1 MSQLVS
7 DISSEDFVTNDKESK
22 SYWGLRCMWLSDPEK
37 WISQALH
44 SFENHHAV
52 FHVAQKINSEASSI
66 MWWDLHEG
74 YAPYASQVLLLPSN
88 FNLYQKDSLN
98 RIMIHGVPF
107 PFRVS
112 QKYHFSH
119 GLSEKVWG
127 DKSIIASYFFDPKA
141 IKETI
146 EGLWIQ
152 KFQEFEKQLANL
164 ALFSNHDYTMHR
176 QGIYNNFFEKY
187 IWEVF
192 DCPELNIW
200 GNTEMLAAIFHK
212 DLLSQ
217 WDEKGLSIVEKTY
230 TSIEGLAKMLVSLD
244 NAKLQSYWMNI
255 LKYFMYSIIWA
266 DDTKLEQIS
275 QLYPSLNF
283 SQTSWGEIV
292 NQNSISFSIEGI
304 KYELEVRKAREHIMK
319 SLRSRSPGA
328 IEEFNAFVKQEGR
341 VSES

>member
-146 EGLWIQ
+146 EGL
-152 KFQEFEKQLANL
+152 
-164 ALFSNHDYTMHR
+164 
-176 QGIYNNFFEKY
+176 
-187 IWEVF
+187 
-192 DCPELNIW
+192 
-200 GNTEMLAAIFHK
+200 LAAIFHK